1 MTQGP
6 DREKALELAL
16 AQIEKSHGK
25 GSVMRLGDEVR
36 QPISVIP
43 TGSIAL
49 DVALGI
55 GGLPRGRVVEIY
67 GPESSGKT
75 TVALHAVANAQA
87 AGGIAAF
94 IDAEHALDPDYA
106 AKLGVDTDS
115 LLVSQPDTGEQAL
128 EIADMLIRSGA
139 LDILVIDSVAALVP
153 RAEIEGEMG
162 DSHVGLQARLMSQA
176 LRKITGALSNSGTTA
191 IFINQLREKIGV
203 MFGSPET
210 TTGGKA
216 LKFYASVRLDVR
228 RIETLKDG
236 TDAVGNRTRVKV
248 VKNKCLAEG
257 TRIFDPVTGTTHRIE
272 DVVDGRKQIHVV
284 AAAKDG
290 TLHARPVVSWFDQ
303 GVQDVIGLRI
313 AGGATVWA
321 TPDHKV
327 LTESGWRQAA
337 ELRKGDRVAQPRR
350 FDGFGD
356 SAPIPAD
363 HARLLGYLIGDGYV
377 GGKTPVNFINVQQ
390 ALMDDVTRIA
400 ATLGCAAHPQ
410 GRISLAIAH
419 RPGERNGVL
428 DLCRR
433 AGIHGKLAWEKTI
446 PNWFFEP
453 DIAADIVGNLLF
465 GLFESDG
472 WVSREQT
479 GALRVGYS
487 TTSEQLAHQIH
498 WLLLRFGIVSTVR
511 DYDPTQK
518 RPSIVNGRR
527 VQSKRQMFE
536 VRVSGMENVTAF
548 AESVPMWGPR
558 GVALTQAI
566 PEAMQGRRRGSQAT
580 YLAAEMADAVL
591 NYLDERGVTAQEAA
605 AMIGA
610 GSGDPRGGM
619 KQVLGASR
627 LRRDRVQALAD
638 ALDDKFLRDVLTEEL
653 RYSVIREILP
663 TRRVRTFDLEVDEL
677 HNLVAEGVV
686 VHNCSPPFKQAEFDI
701 LYGKGISKE
710 GSLIDMGVEQG
721 FIRKSGSWF
730 TYEGEQLGQGKE
742 NARTFLMENV
752 DVANEIEKK
761 IKEKLGIGAVVT
773 ADDSIANDEVLPA
786 PVDF

>member
-1 MTQGP
+1 MAKVP

-94 IDAEHALDPDYA
+94 IDAEHALDPEYA
-106 AKLGVDTDS
+106 KMLGVDTDS

-139 LDILVIDSVAALVP
+139 LDILVVDSVAALVP

-203 MFGSPET
+203 MFGCFNYSTRVQLADGTTEKIGKIVNKKMDVEVLSYDPVSDQVVPRKVVNWFNNGPAEQFLQFTVAKSGGNGKSQFAATPNHLIRTPSGWTEAGDIIAGDRVMAAEPHLLSEQQFQIILGSLMGDGNLSPNRRDRNGVRFRMGHGAKQMDYLQWKVDLLGNIKHSVRENDKGSRFVDFTPLPELGELRRAVYLGDGKKFLSEDYLKALTPLALAVWYMDDGGFTVRSKGLQQRTRGGSGRIEICVEAMTEGSRVRLCDYLRDAHGLDVRLRSAGTAGKAVLTFSTAASAAFQEVVAPYMAPSMDHKLLPRFRGRCVVEPQFVEPSQRLVPARVLDVHVKPHTQSMNRFDIEVEGNHNYFVDGVMVHNSPET

-248 VKNKCLAEG
+248 VKNK
-257 TRIFDPVTGTTHRIE
+257 V
-272 DVVDGRKQIHVV
+272 
-284 AAAKDG
+284 
-290 TLHARPVVSWFDQ
+290 
-303 GVQDVIGLRI
+303 
-313 AGGATVWA
+313 
-321 TPDHKV
+321 
-327 LTESGWRQAA
+327 
-337 ELRKGDRVAQPRR
+337 
-350 FDGFGD
+350 
-356 SAPIPAD
+356 
-363 HARLLGYLIGDGYV
+363 
-377 GGKTPVNFINVQQ
+377 
-390 ALMDDVTRIA
+390 
-400 ATLGCAAHPQ
+400 
-410 GRISLAIAH
+410 
-419 RPGERNGVL
+419 
-428 DLCRR
+428 
-433 AGIHGKLAWEKTI
+433 
-446 PNWFFEP
+446 
-453 DIAADIVGNLLF
+453 
-465 GLFESDG
+465 
-472 WVSREQT
+472 
-479 GALRVGYS
+479 
-487 TTSEQLAHQIH
+487 
-498 WLLLRFGIVSTVR
+498 
-511 DYDPTQK
+511 
-518 RPSIVNGRR
+518 
-527 VQSKRQMFE
+527 
-536 VRVSGMENVTAF
+536 
-548 AESVPMWGPR
+548 
-558 GVALTQAI
+558 
-566 PEAMQGRRRGSQAT
+566 
-580 YLAAEMADAVL
+580 
-591 NYLDERGVTAQEAA
+591 
-605 AMIGA
+605 
-610 GSGDPRGGM
+610 
-619 KQVLGASR
+619 
-627 LRRDRVQALAD
+627 
-638 ALDDKFLRDVLTEEL
+638 
-653 RYSVIREILP
+653 
-663 TRRVRTFDLEVDEL
+663 
-677 HNLVAEGVV
+677 
-686 VHNCSPPFKQAEFDI
+686 SPPFKQAEFDI

-742 NARTFLMENV
+742 NARKFMIENP
-752 DVANEIEKK
+752 EIAAEVEKK

-773 ADDSIANDEVLPA
+773 DELADDVLPT